1 MREIPDYYWEWTDYD
16 NTYRTYIRYIKPDVP
31 ADILQ
36 KLIDDEIKEFNIT
49 SRMSLVNI
57 DHETGQLIPIE
68 EGVKLFKEHGEYI
81 NRIWREELKR
91 KHKEQSPDYYW
102 EWTEYDEK
110 YKTYVRYIKP
120 DVPADILQK
129 LIDDEIKN
137 FNATARIEIIN
148 IDRETRQLI
157 PIEEGVKRFKEY
169 NEQQIR
175 IWIEESK
182 RINQK

>member
-1 MREIPDYYWEWTDYD
+1 MSSETLTA
-16 NTYRTYIRYIKPDVP
+16 TYPENEYFKPAIAMGSFRVLDAESGSF
-31 ADILQ
+31 AD
-36 KLIDDEIKEFNIT
+36 
-49 SRMSLVNI
+49 
-57 DHETGQLIPIE
+57 
-68 EGVKLFKEHGEYI
+68 
-81 NRIWREELKR
+81 
-91 KHKEQSPDYYW
+91 
-102 EWTEYDEK
+102 
-110 YKTYVRYIKP
+110 
-120 DVPADILQK
+120 LQK

-175 IWIEESK
+175 RWIEESK

>member
-16 NTYRTYIRYIKPDVP
+16 NTYRTYI
-31 ADILQ
+31 
-36 KLIDDEIKEFNIT
+36 
-49 SRMSLVNI
+49 
-57 DHETGQLIPIE
+57 
-68 EGVKLFKEHGEYI
+68 
-81 NRIWREELKR
+81 
-91 KHKEQSPDYYW
+91 
-102 EWTEYDEK
+102 
-110 YKTYVRYIKP
+110 RYIKP